1 VWSGI
6 EPRRPT
12 TVFDRDRNPA
22 GAPAAERRLV
32 SVLFAYLVEGD
43 DELGAFASVHER
55 LAKAHV
61 DIYASSGVTD
71 GQGSFGYVTTCVR
84 ISSRKSRGPLSSESA
99 RHVFG

>member
-1 VWSGI
+1 VTATLR
-6 EPRRPT
+6 E
-12 TVFDRDRNPA
+12 
-22 GAPAAERRLV
+22 APAAERRLV
-32 SVLFAYLVEGD
+32 SVLFADLVEGD